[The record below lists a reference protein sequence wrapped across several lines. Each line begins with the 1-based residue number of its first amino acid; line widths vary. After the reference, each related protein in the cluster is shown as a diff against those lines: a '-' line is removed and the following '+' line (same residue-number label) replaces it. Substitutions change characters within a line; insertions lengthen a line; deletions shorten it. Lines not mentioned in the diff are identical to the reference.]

1 MEVMLGHATCRPNA
15 TDLSPRIASWRVS
28 VALAVLLVLG
38 GAPAFSEEA
47 PPPARPELTEL
58 SLAELANIRV
68 TSVSKRP
75 EERFQSA
82 AAIYVIT
89 SDEIRRSPARTIPQ
103 LLRSVPG
110 VDVARVDASQ
120 WAIGIRGFTSTLSRA
135 MLVLIDGRSVYNPLF
150 AGTYWDVQDVLL
162 DDIERIEI
170 IRGPGGSLWG
180 ANAVNGI
187 INIITRSAK
196 DTAGGIVAGGGGK
209 EETGFGSGRYG
220 AALGAGGH
228 YRVWGKY
235 FDRDAEFHAVG
246 DAYDAW
252 HMYRGGFRAD
262 WDLRSSATL
271 TMQGMLYGG
280 HAGRRT
286 TFAAYD
292 PPYAR
297 TVQGDDDLGGGH
309 LYSKWTKPVRE
320 GSELSV
326 QAYYDR
332 THRNEPNF
340 REDRDTFD
348 LDAQYQ
354 TRLPGRQQI
363 VAGLGY
369 RFSDSRTG
377 GPPTVAFEPP
387 KRADALYSAFV
398 EDSIEVVPDRV
409 QLTLG
414 SKLERNDYSGFEWQ
428 PSARLG
434 WSPRADHFFWGAVS
448 RTVRTPS
455 RLDRDLAVTVAT
467 SASAPVFIRVLGT
480 PTFESERAVVYEAGY
495 RFRLGDRALLDL
507 AAFHNHYPNLSSI
520 EPGAPLREPGRQ
532 VIPFQI
538 ANGLDAKVSGAELSA
553 DLRPSARWRLRG
565 GYALLDMTLRP
576 RPGSRDTTSSS
587 AARGNPRHEVTASS
601 SWTLPRGLL
610 VDAWYRWISPR
621 PSRSV
626 GAYSEIDA
634 RVTWRRGTHLE
645 LAAAGLNLLHAHHA
659 EFDPAV
665 EIERSIYGE
674 AKWRW

>member
-1 MEVMLGHATCRPNA
+1 MTLGHATRRPNA
-15 TDLSPRIASWRVS
+15 ADPSPQIASWRVS
-28 VALAVLLVLG
+28 LAVAVLLLC
-38 GAPAFSEEA
+38 GAPAFSEETP
-47 PPPARPELTEL
+47 PPPAKPELTEL

-82 AAIYVIT
+82 AAVYVIT

-120 WAIGIRGFTSTLSRA
+120 WAIGVRGFTSTLSRA
-135 MLVLIDGRSVYNPLF
+135 MLVLIDGRSVYSPLF

-162 DDIERIEI
+162 EDVERIEI

-180 ANAVNGI
+180 ANAVNGV

-196 DTAGGIVAGGGGK
+196 DTAGGIVSGGGGK

-220 AALGAGGH
+220 GALGAGGH

-235 FDRDAEFHAVG
+235 FDRDAEFHATG

-262 WDLRSSATL
+262 WDLRSSAAL
-271 TMQGMLYGG
+271 TVQGMLYGG
-280 HAGRRT
+280 HAGRLT

-292 PPYAR
+292 PPFVR

-309 LYSKWTKPVRE
+309 VYSKWTRPLGG

-354 TRLPGRQQI
+354 ARLPGRQQI

-387 KRADALYSAFV
+387 KRGDALYSAFV

-409 QLTLG
+409 RLTLG

-428 PSARLG
+428 PSVRLG
-434 WSPRADHFFWGAVS
+434 WSPRADHFAWGAVS

-455 RLDRDLAVTVAT
+455 RLERDLALTAA
-467 SASAPVFIRVLGT
+467 SNASAPIFFRVLGT
-480 PTFESERAVVYEAGY
+480 PAFEAERAVVYEAGY
-495 RFRLGDRALLDL
+495 RFRLGGRALLDL

-520 EPGAPLREPGRQ
+520 EPGAPFREPGRQ
-532 VIPFQI
+532 VIPFQF
-538 ANGLDAKVSGAELSA
+538 ANGLDGKVSGAELSA
-553 DLRPSARWRLRG
+553 DLRASARWRLRG
-565 GYALLDMTLRP
+565 GYAFLDMNLRP
-576 RPGSRDTTSSS
+576 KPGSRDTTSSS

-610 VDAWYRWISPR
+610 VDAWYRWIGQR

-626 GAYSEIDA
+626 AAYSEIDA
-634 RVTWRRGTHLE
+634 RVAWRMGTHLE

-659 EFDPAV
+659 EFGGAI

>member
-1 MEVMLGHATCRPNA
+1 M
-15 TDLSPRIASWRVS
+15 IAAG
-28 VALAVLLVLG
+28 VAALVLS
-38 GAPAFSEEA
+38 APAFAEG
-47 PPPARPELTEL
+47 PPPPRAPRPELTEL

-75 EERFQSA
+75 EEKFQSA
-82 AAIYVIT
+82 AAVYVIT

-162 DDIERIEI
+162 EDIERIEI

-196 DTAGGIVAGGGGK
+196 DTAGGILSGGAGK
-209 EETGFGSGRYG
+209 EETAFGSARYG
-220 AALGAGGH
+220 AALGADGH

-271 TMQGMLYGG
+271 TVQGMLYGG

-292 PPYAR
+292 PPFAR
-297 TVQGDDDLGGGH
+297 TVQGDDDLGGGNI
-309 LYSKWTKPVRE
+309 YSKWTKPLRE

-326 QAYYDR
+326 QAYYDH

-354 TRLPGRQQI
+354 ARLPGRQQI

-387 KRADALYSAFV
+387 KRGDALYSAFV
-398 EDSIEVVPDRV
+398 EDSIELLPDRV
-409 QLTLG
+409 RVTLG
-414 SKLERNDYSGFEWQ
+414 SKLERNVYSGFEWQ
-428 PSARLG
+428 PSVRMG

-455 RLDRDLAVTVAT
+455 RLDHDLAVTAAT
-467 SASAPVFIRVLGT
+467 SASAPIFIRVLGT
-480 PTFESERAVVYEAGY
+480 ATFEAERAVVYEAGY
-495 RFRLGDRALLDL
+495 RFRLTDRALLDL
-507 AAFHNHYPNLSSI
+507 AAFHNRYPNLSSI
-520 EPGAPLREPGRQ
+520 EPGAPFREPGRQ
-532 VIPFQI
+532 VIPFLI
-538 ANGLDAKVSGAELSA
+538 ANGLEGKVSGGELSV
-553 DLRPSARWRLRG
+553 DMRPSARWRLRG

-576 RPGSRDTTSSS
+576 KPGSRDTSSSS
-587 AARGNPRHEVTASS
+587 AARGNPRHQATASS
-601 SWTLPRGLL
+601 SLTLPRGLL
-610 VDAWYRWISPR
+610 VDGWYRWVGQR
-621 PSRSV
+621 PARSV
-626 GAYSEIDA
+626 AAYSEVDA
-634 RVTWRRGTHLE
+634 RVTWRVGSHLE

-659 EFDPAV
+659 EFGTAI